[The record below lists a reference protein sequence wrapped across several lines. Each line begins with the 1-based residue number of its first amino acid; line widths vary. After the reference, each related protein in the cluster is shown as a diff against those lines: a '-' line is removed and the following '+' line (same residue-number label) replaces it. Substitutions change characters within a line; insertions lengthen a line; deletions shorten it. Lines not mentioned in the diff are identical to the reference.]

1 MKLKMDKS
9 VIGDSL
15 TKEYGI
21 PENYRIFR
29 HIFYHK
35 GKEIPEALFMIK
47 FQLKRMNPK
56 LNVLFS
62 YIPMMVLIHMKGF
75 REKYYLTDYQTGCCR
90 GVYKWQTVADAEN
103 YSQSVAVKFMK
114 KRSVAGSVHF
124 KIIKENQ
131 VICEC

>member
-35 GKEIPEALFMIK
+35 GKEDPEALFMIK

-62 YIPMMVLIHMKGF
+62 YSTFPPAKQEEMLDF
-75 REKYYLTDYQTGCCR
+75 
-90 GVYKWQTVADAEN
+90 
-103 YSQSVAVKFMK
+103 SS
-114 KRSVAGSVHF
+114 
-124 KIIKENQ
+124 KI
-131 VICEC
+131 VS